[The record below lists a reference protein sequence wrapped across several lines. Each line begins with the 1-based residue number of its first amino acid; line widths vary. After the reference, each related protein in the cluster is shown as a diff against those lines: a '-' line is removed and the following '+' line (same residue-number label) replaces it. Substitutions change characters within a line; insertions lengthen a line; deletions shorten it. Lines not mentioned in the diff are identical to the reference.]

1 MARNLLILGAS
12 SDLAVE
18 LIPRVAGQ
26 FTSVFAHYHRH
37 APALAQL
44 QGKLPCSLNLLQAD
58 FSSEEETKRFVDE
71 VAASGADITH
81 ILHCPSAAFQYRRL
95 RQTSWEEYERM
106 LNIQLRSFHCVCARF
121 LPAMAKRQYG
131 KVVAVL
137 SSCTVAPQGFI
148 SAYMTAKYALLGFV
162 KSAAA
167 EYADKSVQ
175 INAVSPSMME
185 TKFLEQISPHTV
197 EKAAQE
203 HPLGR
208 NATVRDVV
216 PAIEFL
222 LSDQSGFI
230 TGQNLLISGGSVL

>member
-1 MARNLLILGAS
+1 MERNLLILGAS

-18 LIPRVAGQ
+18 LIPRVSSQ
-26 FTSVFAHYHRH
+26 FTRVFAHYHRPS
-37 APALAQL
+37 PALAQM
-44 QGKLPCSLNLLQAD
+44 QGKLPCTLRLLQAD
-58 FSSEEETKRFVDE
+58 FGSEEETKRLVDE

-81 ILHCPSAAFQYRRL
+81 ILHCPCAPFKNKRL
-95 RQTSWEEYERM
+95 RQTAWEEYESM

-121 LPAMAKRQYG
+121 LPAMAKRRYG

-137 SSCTVAPQGFI
+137 SSYTVAPQAFM
-148 SAYMTAKYALLGFV
+148 SAYVTAKYALLGFV

-175 INAVSPSMME
+175 INAVSPSMMQ
-185 TKFLEQISPHTV
+185 TKFLTEISPHAV
-197 EKAAQE
+197 EQAAQA

-208 NATVRDVV
+208 NATVQDVV